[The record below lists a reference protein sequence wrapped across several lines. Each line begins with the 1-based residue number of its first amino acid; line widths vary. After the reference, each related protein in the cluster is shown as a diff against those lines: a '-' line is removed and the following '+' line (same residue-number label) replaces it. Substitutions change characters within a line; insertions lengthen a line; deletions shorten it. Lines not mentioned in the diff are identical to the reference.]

1 MIKLKYNLF
10 NNIRQGEPINFS
22 YYFLNMNIFL
32 WKTLIFRQNE
42 DSYEMKWMSF
52 FFFENRKIFYCILNL
67 NVTIKLNLE
76 NK

>member
-10 NNIRQGEPINFS
+10 NNIREGEPINFS

>member
-42 DSYEMKWMSF
+42 DSYEMK
-52 FFFENRKIFYCILNL
+52 
-67 NVTIKLNLE
+67 
-76 NK
+76 

>member
-1 MIKLKYNLF
+1 MKIA
-10 NNIRQGEPINFS
+10 
-22 YYFLNMNIFL
+22 
-32 WKTLIFRQNE
+32 
-42 DSYEMKWMSF
+42 MKWNEWVF

>member
-32 WKTLIFRQNE
+32 WKTLIFKQNE

>member
-10 NNIRQGEPINFS
+10 NNIREGEPINFS

-32 WKTLIFRQNE
+32 WKTLIFKQNE